1 MDFRNYTDYYSFG
14 SRFFSKTTDDWLGK
28 TRHDF
33 PSVECTVRSIKHL
46 LPIDNICVI
55 FAPLGISYHRVIVG
69 VQSYHSH
76 LDLEIASFPQ
86 HLT

>member
-14 SRFFSKTTDDWLGK
+14 SRFPSKTTDNWLGK

-33 PSVECTVRSIKHL
+33 PPFEYTVRSIKHL
-46 LPIDNICVI
+46 FPFDNICVI
-55 FAPLGISYHRVIVG
+55 IAPLGISYHYVIVG

-76 LDLEIASFPQ
+76 LDLETASFPW